1 MNRKNSHSE
10 QYSDVNLMKI
20 ASFENPSHTAEEWR
34 IVQSV
39 NSGKSEELF
48 KEEPTHFSEP
58 ERKALVMY
66 FEVKMEELL
75 REISSRQMGA
85 EGTMRDEKLEFE
97 NMLTT
102 GMQDEGKRLTDQLRS
117 KWATRLKQVDEELER
132 EAVGKK
138 TEMEKKLKKDESR
151 VEGSFNL
158 RLKEAE
164 MSLQILKDEFKT
176 HEGKR
181 RAIIGKQSQDM
192 ITEPGERLEAE
203 FQKILRKDMSY
214 EKKEAAREKSET
226 ETKVKKDKRQLEKNF
241 FLRLTEAETNLRL
254 LKTEVQQMI
263 ETEKENRRKL
273 AELEEKLK
281 SEYQAIIRRQISHEK
296 EEARRDKVKMEE
308 RFLKEKVR
316 LEESFNRK
324 LSEAET
330 GLKRLK
336 AELQQRE
343 RMEKENRDTIMK
355 LEAKLQEERQLRLDA
370 ERELQR
376 RKTEFSTEQFL
387 NRNENERLRNE
398 IEGLRREIENKREI
412 VEREL
417 EQKKVK
423 CFKEECLNTNEDE
436 NVRNEV
442 DAHRHDN
449 EDKGNTENEIKRR
462 EVKNTSERSLNANEN
477 ECLRDEV
484 DTLRREIE
492 EKNKEIE
499 KLLGVKKDNELKVL
513 SLARRLE
520 KRLEK
525 RTKRDSKEADSRR
538 RKYDG
543 QIDSP
548 ERLSNKTTS
557 EEGEKRSSRNSWD
570 LEGSLPTLGDVALRT
585 DRLTNDCNA
594 VLPVAEETRKIL
606 VFVTFEKR
614 NERGILRFLTSL
626 LPRQNFISTVRV
638 SMA

>member
-1 MNRKNSHSE
+1 
-10 QYSDVNLMKI
+10 MKI
-20 ASFENPSHTAEEWR
+20 ASSEDPSHTAEEWR
-34 IVQSV
+34 MVQSV
-39 NSGKSEELF
+39 NFGKSEERF
-48 KEEPTHFSEP
+48 KEESTHFSEP
-58 ERKALVMY
+58 ERKALLMY

-75 REISSRQMGA
+75 RGISSRQMGA
-85 EGTMRDEKLEFE
+85 EGAMRDVKLGLE
-97 NMLTT
+97 NMITT
-102 GMQDEGKRLTDQLRS
+102 RMQDEEKRLTDQLRS
-117 KWATRLKQVDEELER
+117 KWGTRLKQVDEELGR
-132 EAVGKK
+132 KAVGNK
-138 TEMEKKLKKDESR
+138 TEMEEKLKRDESR
-151 VEGSFNL
+151 LEGSFNP
-158 RLKEAE
+158 RLEEAE

-176 HEGKR
+176 HEAER
-181 RAIIGKQSQDM
+181 RAIIRKQSQGL

-214 EKKEAAREKSET
+214 EKKEAAREKSESV
-226 ETKVKKDKRQLEKNF
+226 TKVKKDKRQLEKNF
-241 FLRLTEAETNLRL
+241 FLRLTDAETNLQL
-254 LKTEVQQMI
+254 FKTELQQMI
-263 ETEKENRRKL
+263 EMEKENRRKL

-281 SEYQAIIRRQISHEK
+281 SEYQAMIRRQISHEK
-296 EEARRDKVKMEE
+296 EEARREKAKMEE
-308 RFLKEKVR
+308 RFLEEKAH
-316 LEESFNRK
+316 LEESFKRK

-343 RMEKENRDTIMK
+343 RMEKENRGTIMK
-355 LEAKLQEERQLRLDA
+355 LEARLQEERQLRLDA
-370 ERELQR
+370 ERDLQR
-376 RKTEFSTEQFL
+376 KKTEFSDEQFL

-412 VEREL
+412 AEREL
-417 EQKKVK
+417 EQKKAK

-436 NVRNEV
+436 SVRNEV
-442 DAHRHDN
+442 DAHRQDN
-449 EDKGNTENEIKRR
+449 EEKVYTEIQRR
-462 EVKNTSERSLNANEN
+462 KVNNTSERSLNTNEN

-499 KLLGVKKDNELKVL
+499 RLLGVKKDNELRVL

-520 KRLEK
+520 KRLDK
-525 RTKRDSKEADSRR
+525 RTKRNSKDADSRR
-538 RKYDG
+538 RKYEG

-570 LEGSLPTLGDVALRT
+570 LEGSLPALGDVALKT

-614 NERGILRFLTSL
+614 NEQGILRFLTSL
-626 LPRQNFISTVRV
+626 LPRQNFVSTVRV